1 MKKILLIILIIIMSS
16 SAFARDKVKL
26 QIEQGGE
33 DLIGQVLT
41 YNFKEEV
48 RKSSSYEIVGNND
61 EAFCRIRIY
70 STDTKKNGTS
80 SSVAIIMTLLP
91 SDSYLSAQ
99 ILYVPKEQ
107 TELAAK
113 SIMMG
118 IDQYLTQLFSDAKK
132 HKKKN
137 IR

>member
-1 MKKILLIILIIIMSS
+1 MKNILLFILIIITSS
-16 SAFARDKVKL
+16 SAFASGKVKL

-33 DLIGQVLT
+33 DLIGKVLT
-41 YNFKEEV
+41 YNLKEEV
-48 RKSSSYEIVGNND
+48 RKSSLYEIVENND

-70 STDTKKNGTS
+70 SSDTKKNGTS

-91 SDSYLSAQ
+91 GDSYLSAQ
-99 ILYVPKEQ
+99 VLYVPNDQ

-132 HKKKN
+132 HKNKN